1 MRRNAEYSVRER
13 TDASQLADSSPTVF
27 LHSPDGFQLLLGAVQ
42 SQISS
47 VSFSSLVVSFLRRES
62 GEVVCKQLRH
72 VDGDAVPVSKP
83 S

>member
-1 MRRNAEYSVRER
+1 MNAPMRVSLLTY
-13 TDASQLADSSPTVF
+13 SPTVF
-27 LHSPDGFQLLLGAVQ
+27 LHSLDGFQLLLLGAVQ

-47 VSFSSLVVSFLRRES
+47 VIFSSLAVSFLRRES

-72 VDGDAVPVSKP
+72 VDGDAVLISKP